1 MFITVMHDRHK
12 ELTELLVIVTDD
24 NRVTQKFFGLIYFET
39 SIPT

>member
-24 NRVTQKFFGLIYFET
+24 NRLTQNIFGLIYFEI
-39 SIPT
+39 SILT